1 MNLRQ
6 LTYIVTIAET
16 KNISHAA
23 EKLFL
28 SRPALNHYL
37 ISLEEEIGTLLFKRI
52 KRKMLPTFAG
62 DTYINAAKKI
72 LDIQKQTYKTFRDII
87 DSKTGCLSVGITS
100 GQGTILFNKLF
111 PLFHKKYPEFTVN
124 LLEGNVSVLENA
136 MIDGRIDLA
145 VIGLGSASSLLRH
158 IVLQK
163 TEILLVLP
171 KNHPLAYLAAAKG
184 RHYNTI
190 DLKLL
195 KNDRFILRTTDT
207 KSREIIDRYFEK
219 NGFSPKVIMEC
230 RLGQMAY
237 NMVKNGIGVTFL
249 HENEFVPGDGLS
261 CFSLSPKEFWSTSIA
276 YREGTRFTKAEEY
289 FIKLFQDYY
298 QKNSTR
304 GNISD

>member
-16 KNISHAA
+16 ENISHAA

-37 ISLEEEIGTLLFKRI
+37 ISLENEIGTALFKRI
-52 KRKMLPTFAG
+52 NRRMLPTFAG
-62 DTYINAAKKI
+62 DIYINAAKKI
-72 LDIQKQTYKTFRDII
+72 LDIQKQTYKMLHDII
-87 DSKTGCLSVGITS
+87 DSNIGCLSVGITS

-136 MIDGRIDLA
+136 LLDGRIDMA
-145 VIGLGSASSLLRH
+145 IIGRGSASSLLRH
-158 IVLQK
+158 IIFQK

-171 KNHPLAYLAAAKG
+171 KNHPLAGLAAPKG
-184 RHYNTI
+184 SPYNTI

-207 KSREIIDRYFEK
+207 KSREIMDNYFVK

-249 HENEFVPGDGLS
+249 DENDFIPGDGLPR
-261 CFSLSPKEFWSTSIA
+261 FSLSPKEFWSTSIA
-276 YREGTRFTKAEEY
+276 YRVGTHFTKAEEY
-289 FIKLFQDYY
+289 FIKLFYEYY
-298 QKNSTR
+298 QKNSMR
-304 GNISD
+304 GYMLD